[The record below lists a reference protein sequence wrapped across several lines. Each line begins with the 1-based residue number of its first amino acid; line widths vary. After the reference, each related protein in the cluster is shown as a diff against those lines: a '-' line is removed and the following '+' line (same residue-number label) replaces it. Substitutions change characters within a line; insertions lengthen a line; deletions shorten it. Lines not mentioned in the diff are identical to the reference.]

1 MNKTSLISMLTLL
14 ILTNTACVST
24 SIKDSI
30 AEIELESNRSVNQDV
45 LSSIQALRLSHKV
58 IEQEYTFTYQAHNK
72 ELHFDDKI
80 QLSHHLIKQGNA
92 ITVNIAPAKA
102 ETKIHQVA
110 LSMERAKILR
120 VYLSHFYQKVTI
132 NFAPKLTRDTIIVS
146 TGA

>member
-1 MNKTSLISMLTLL
+1 MKKTSLIIIITLL
-14 ILTNTACVST
+14 SFTNTACVST
-24 SIKDSI
+24 SIKNSI

-45 LSSIQALRLSHKV
+45 LSQIQALRLSQKV
-58 IEQEYTFTYQAHNK
+58 IEQEYTFTYQTNNK
-72 ELHFDDKI
+72 ELHFNDKI

-92 ITVNIAPAKA
+92 IIIDIAPAKA

-120 VYLSHFYQKVTI
+120 VYLSNFYQKVTI
-132 NFAPKLTRDTIIVS
+132 NFSPKLARDTINVS